1 MKKIFTKKY
10 LETLDIE
17 TLSDIL
23 EELCDI
29 LGYSEDQIDELFDD
43 MIALDTTTFEPDKTD
58 LISWILHFQKKRN
71 RIKDLHINYQ
81 SAL

>member
-23 EELCDI
+23 TELCDI

-43 MIALDTTTFEPDKTD
+43 MIAVDNNFEPDKTD
-58 LISWILHFQKKRN
+58 LISWILHFQKKE
-71 RIKDLHINYQ
+71 IE
-81 SAL
+81 